1 MFLAEAIRRGELGSE
16 KLGNIELQAGGAGCS
31 DDLGLEEGEFDPRAG
46 EAGNDLGLEE
56 GERGNDFGARDG
68 EWEGGERNDV
78 LGLEEGEYDTRDG
91 EEGLVSRDHDL
102 GFKEGVSDSRDHEG
116 VFDVSDRDRG
126 GEKFGKDELRV
137 NRDERNVQF
146 GLEEGKC
153 VESESEEREGPNRF
167 DIDRVLVE
175 ELTPNRGVSFLKEW
189 PSVEKAKP
197 TRDYCSNPT
206 VERIDVEN
214 FPIQDC
220 VDILPT
226 DSQSIEGPPSA
237 LPMSS
242 GSGSSKATEAKRK
255 ADLEQAAKEAEDK
268 AVDSSEGILAKVRH
282 SRPDSSEAR
291 VYFLDLLLHF
301 LTCS

>member
-31 DDLGLEEGEFDPRAG
+31 DDLGLEEGEFDPRVG
-46 EAGNDLGLEE
+46 EA
-56 GERGNDFGARDG
+56 GNDFGARDG
-68 EWEGGERNDV
+68 EWKGLRAGRDERNDV
-78 LGLEEGEYDTRDG
+78 LGLEEGEYDPRDG
-91 EEGLVSRDHDL
+91 EEGLVSRDRDL
-102 GFKEGVSDSRDHEG
+102 GFEEGVYDSRDHEG

-126 GEKFGKDELRV
+126 GEKFGKDELQV

-153 VESESEEREGPNRF
+153 VESETEEIEGPDRF
-167 DIDRVLVE
+167 DINRVLVE
-175 ELTPNRGVSFLKEW
+175 ELTPNRGVRFLKEW

-197 TRDYCSNPT
+197 PRDYISNPT
-206 VERIDVEN
+206 VERIHVEN
-214 FPIQDC
+214 FPFQDC

-226 DSQSIEGPPSA
+226 DSQSIEGLSSA

-242 GSGSSKATEAKRK
+242 GLGSSKVTEAKRK

-268 AVDSSEGILAKVRH
+268 AVDSFEGILAKVRH
-282 SRPDSSEAR
+282 SRPNSSEAI
-291 VYFLDLLLHF
+291 VLFLDLVLHF